1 LNDYGKLLK
10 YIREDRTEIKILIIN
25 NITFSFLRRSLFLI
39 QPIIWIEGIIGV
51 GKTTFAKE
59 LGRKLNFQT
68 LEEPL
73 NEDLLQIYYEDQNS
87 WGFSF
92 QIDMLHKRHEI
103 HSKAMNIASMGKGVI
118 LDRGLPGD
126 RVFANM
132 LSKDGKIHPINWE
145 IYENAYRFATH
156 SIAPPTLLIFLDV
169 TPEIAHKRI
178 KNRNRHAEQE
188 DLLPLSYL
196 ERLYQEYRA
205 LINEFYTGSHPWSN
219 KTEIWEID
227 WNPNWKSL
235 APLAD
240 TLKTYFRV
248 LNFFYSEKTIV
259 IPDNDKII
267 IVQ

>member
-1 LNDYGKLLK
+1 MV
-10 YIREDRTEIKILIIN
+10 
-25 NITFSFLRRSLFLI
+25 

-59 LGRKLNFQT
+59 LGRSLGFQT
-68 LEEPL
+68 LEEPV
-73 NEDLLQIYYEDQNS
+73 NEDLLQIYYEDQKS

-103 HSKAMNIASMGKGVI
+103 HSKAMDIATIGQGVI

-132 LSKDGKIHPINWE
+132 LYKDSKIHSVNWE

-156 SIAPPTLLIFLDV
+156 SISPPNILIFLDV
-169 TPEIAHKRI
+169 TPETAFERI
-178 KNRNRHAEQE
+178 KQRNRQAEQE
-188 DLLPLSYL
+188 DLLPLTYL
-196 ERLYQEYRA
+196 KRLNKEYRA
-205 LINEFYTGSHPWSN
+205 LLNEFYSGKHPWSN

-227 WNPNWKSL
+227 WNKNWKSVT
-235 APLAD
+235 PLAN

-248 LNFFYSEKTIV
+248 LDFFYSETPLSMKSEKEKLMIV
-259 IPDNDKII
+259 
-267 IVQ
+267 